1 MGRLPP
7 IFLSYLHQE
16 ENRNFFKEVAVFKK
30 NFSQLP
36 YNHRSLAVPIELP
49 KFLPFGR
56 NEFIDYL
63 DKDTSQKSES
73 ACLPASVSLSSFY
86 LLTFW
91 MMGLSWS
98 LLAERNWK

>member
-16 ENRNFFKEVAVFKK
+16 KNRNFFKEFAVFKK

-73 ACLPASVSLSSFY
+73 ACLPACIG
-86 LLTFW
+86 LT
-91 MMGLSWS
+91 
-98 LLAERNWK
+98 R

>member
-16 ENRNFFKEVAVFKK
+16 KNRNFFKEVAVFKK

-73 ACLPASVSLSSFY
+73 AYLPHSVVF
-86 LLTFW
+86 TC
-91 MMGLSWS
+91 
-98 LLAERNWK
+98 

>member
-16 ENRNFFKEVAVFKK
+16 KNRNFFKEVAVFKK

-63 DKDTSQKSES
+63 DKDTSQKSE
-73 ACLPASVSLSSFY
+73 PARAFISLGSFY

-91 MMGLSWS
+91 MMGRSWS